1 MNLKYGIYGEAYGH
15 WSQGCQGSE
24 LEMERR
30 DKILPDFPSLFDDYL
45 PTKSVF
51 SYINQKVL
59 LTVSTVKHIFTGA
72 RVVTG
77 HWTRLEMER
86 YG

>member
-1 MNLKYGIYGEAYGH
+1 
-15 WSQGCQGSE
+15 
-24 LEMERR
+24 MERI
-30 DKILPDFPSLFDDYL
+30 DKILLDFPSFFDDYQL
-45 PTKSVF
+45 NQCSVILIKQ
-51 SYINQKVL
+51 YL
-59 LTVSTVKHIFTGA
+59 LITVSMVKHIVTGA